1 MEKSYMTKHHW
12 NDEEDKWL
20 KDNFYPKIDRDKML
34 SEFNSTFN
42 TNITTYA
49 LNQRLYKYRLLTPNS
64 DYTPEMEQWL
74 KDNYRLDTKS
84 AQELTIEF
92 NRVFNTKKTK
102 SSIWHKAYRVTNQ
115 RLSEAPRNR
124 LNYTTEMIEKIK
136 EIVPKWSYKKCAEIM
151 SEEFNYKFTSS
162 MIEHKANRL
171 GIKKPNNGFDN
182 LDPRLPSINWFM
194 KGRPSLNEKPVGT
207 ETVMTD
213 KNGHTTVAVKIG
225 KPNVWEYKHRLIW
238 KQHHGEIPKNGYII
252 FADGNC
258 LNFDINNLVLVSP
271 AEHVIMNKH
280 GLRFDDTELTKTGLN
295 VAKLILAKNEVKK
308 KRRKIK

>member
-42 TNITTYA
+42 TNITIYA

-84 AQELTIEF
+84 AQELTNEF
-92 NRVFNTKKTK
+92 NLVFNTKKTK
-102 SSIWHKAYRVTNQ
+102 SSIWHKAYRLINQ

-124 LNYTTEMIEKIK
+124 LNYTPEMIEKIK

-194 KGRPSLNEKPVGT
+194 KGRPSLNKKPVGT
-207 ETVMTD
+207 EVIHNYADGTKHIV
-213 KNGHTTVAVKIG
+213 VKTAE
-225 KPNVWEYKHRLIW
+225 PNVWKFKHRLIW
-238 KQHHGEIPKNGYII
+238 EQHNGEIPENSMIT
-252 FADGNC
+252 FLDGNT
-258 LNFDINNLVLVSP
+258 LNCNIENLACITC
-271 AEHVIMNKH
+271 AENSLLNKNK
-280 GLRFDDTELTKTGLN
+280 LRFSDAELTKTGIN
-295 VAKLILAKNEVKK
+295 VVKLIKRKNEIIR
-308 KRRKIK
+308 RRKRK